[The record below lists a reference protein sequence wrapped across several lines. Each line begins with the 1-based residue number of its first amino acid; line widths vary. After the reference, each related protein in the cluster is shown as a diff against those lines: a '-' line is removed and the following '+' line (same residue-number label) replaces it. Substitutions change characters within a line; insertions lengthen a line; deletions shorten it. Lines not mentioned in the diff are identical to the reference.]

1 MAADDDIDQMKSEH
15 AEEAESGGFKS
26 ILGRWLRRI
35 IIVLLIFIMLVAIA
49 WFALIGPKAEQIT
62 SLQADLK
69 SAQQQNATLEAQ
81 VADFQSLKS
90 QRTIL
95 SILVDANAA
104 RFELATGDKAAAAAA
119 LLNTGKTLYQLD
131 LELGDEYDET
141 LSSLNTRFSL
151 IREGIQSKNDVSSL
165 NDLEVFVDMLTNLLQ
180 SLLSQ

>member
-1 MAADDDIDQMKSEH
+1 MAAEDEPEQIKGEQKK
-15 AEEAESGGFKS
+15 EAESRGFKS
-26 ILGRWLRRI
+26 TLGRWLRSI
-35 IIVLLIFIMLVAIA
+35 IVVLLIFIMLVAVA
-49 WFALIGPKAEQIT
+49 WFALIGPKAAQIT
-62 SLQADLK
+62 SLQADLN

-81 VADFQSLKS
+81 VADFQSLKA

-95 SILVDANAA
+95 SVLVDATAA
-104 RFELATGDKAAAAAA
+104 RFALASGDKAAASAA

-131 LELGDEYDET
+131 LELGNEYDET
-141 LSSLNTRFSL
+141 ITSLNTRFSL